1 VINHKY
7 GIQESAQ
14 EKRSDSV
21 GQAGRT
27 IREAALIVQPTQT
40 VAKRAPA
47 KVLIVDDEP
56 QVRRAL
62 RAILTS
68 QGCNVVEVRD
78 GEEALEE
85 IKADPPDLV
94 LLDINMPGIDG
105 FETCRRIREASEV
118 PIIMVTVRG
127 SEQDKVLALDA
138 GADDYLVKPFGT
150 QELLARVRAAARR
163 LPNVQEIP
171 PFVSAH
177 LKIDF
182 ERRQV
187 IAGGEPVHL
196 TPTEFELLKHLVLNQ
211 GKPVSHL
218 KLLHLLWGPEHGT
231 DREPLRVF
239 VGQLRK
245 KIEPN
250 PDEPSYILT
259 EPLIG
264 YRFEAVAERP
274 AKGRKHR
281 S

>member
-1 VINHKY
+1 MI
-7 GIQESAQ
+7 A
-14 EKRSDSV
+14 
-21 GQAGRT
+21 
-27 IREAALIVQPTQT
+27 QPTQT

-68 QGCNVVEVRD
+68 QGCNAVEVRD
-78 GEEALEE
+78 GAEALEE

-94 LLDINMPGIDG
+94 LLDINMPGMDG

-118 PIIMVTVRG
+118 PIIMITVRG

-171 PFVSAH
+171 PFVSAN

-187 IAGGEPVHL
+187 IARGQPVHL

-211 GKPVSHL
+211 GKPVSHV

-250 PDEPSYILT
+250 PDEPCYILT

-264 YRFEAVAERP
+264 YRFEPGAEKP